1 MSEILL
7 VENLEAGY
15 KDVQILWGVSIRA
28 REGEVTTIVG
38 SNGSGKTTL
47 LRAIMGA
54 VRAKS
59 GRIIFDGKDITRW
72 PTYKRASLGLVYVPE
87 GRQLFPDMTVIENLE
102 MGAYTKRAR
111 AKMKENLEYV
121 FSIFPRLKERMYQK
135 AGTLSGGEQQMLAIA
150 RGIMSVPKLMMFDEP
165 TLGLSPKL
173 SLEVFRII
181 DILKKEKIP
190 MLLVEQNVYLAL
202 QVADY
207 AYVLS
212 EGRIVKEGKGS
223 ELLELE
229 DIKKAYLGV

>member
-212 EGRIVKEGKGS
+212 EGRIVREGKGS